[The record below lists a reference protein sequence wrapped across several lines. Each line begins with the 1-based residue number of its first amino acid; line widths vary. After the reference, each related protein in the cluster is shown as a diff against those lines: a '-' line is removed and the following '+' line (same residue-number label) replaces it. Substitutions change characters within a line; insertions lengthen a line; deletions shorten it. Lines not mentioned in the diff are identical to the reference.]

1 MIDELISDVEERMGK
16 TLRSTEADFSHI
28 RAGRATT
35 ALLDSVKVDYYGTP
49 TPLNQVASVAAP
61 EPRLLTVSPWEKNM
75 VPVVEKAILAAN
87 LGLTPASDGN
97 VVRIPI
103 PQLSEER
110 RKELVKQVKGLAEDG
125 RVAIRN
131 VRRGGIEQAKQAQKS
146 QDITED
152 DLKRISDQIQ
162 KLTDQYIQDIEGA
175 LEKKITEIMEV

>member
-16 TLRSTEADFSHI
+16 SLRSTEGDFSRI

-49 TPLNQVASVAAP
+49 TPLNQVATVAAP

-110 RKELVKQVKGLAEDG
+110 RKELVKQVRGLAEEG

-131 VRRGGIEQAKQAQKS
+131 VRRSGIEQAKQAQKG

-152 DLKRISDQIQ
+152 DLKRVSDQIQ
-162 KLTDQYIQDIEGA
+162 KLTDQYIRDIDGA
-175 LEKKITEIMEV
+175 LEKKVTEIMEV

>member
-1 MIDELISDVEERMGK
+1 MIDELLADVEERMGK
-16 TLRSTEADFSHI
+16 TLRSTESDFSHI

-35 ALLDSVKVDYYGTP
+35 ALLDSVKVDYYGSM

-103 PQLSEER
+103 PPLSEER
-110 RKELVKQVKGLAEDG
+110 RKELVKQVKGLAEEG
-125 RVAIRN
+125 RVAVRN
-131 VRRGGIEQAKQAQKS
+131 VRRSGIEQAKQAQKS
-146 QDITED
+146 QDMTED
-152 DLKRISDQIQ
+152 DLKRVSDQIQ
-162 KLTDQYIQDIEGA
+162 KLTDQYVADIDVA